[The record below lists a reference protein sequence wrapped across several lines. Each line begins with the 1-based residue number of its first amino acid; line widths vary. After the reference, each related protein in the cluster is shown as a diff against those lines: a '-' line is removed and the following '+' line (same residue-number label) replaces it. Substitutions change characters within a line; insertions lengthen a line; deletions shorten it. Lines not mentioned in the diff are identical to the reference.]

1 LVLQRNR
8 ISKDGTAK
16 NAIIINLDQK
26 IGELSN
32 GIQESLNRLQKG
44 LQIKLMDINKQNNLN
59 QAKITRV
66 PTQEREYR
74 IIDRQQKIKETLY
87 LYLLQ
92 KREELAISLSVTAP
106 NAKVIDAARATS
118 APVSPIKYI
127 VYLLFL
133 AGGIL
138 FPISLIYIS
147 DLFDTKIKY
156 RQDIEGKVLVPF
168 LGDVP
173 ESENEDEIFK
183 ASSRSSSAEAIR
195 IVRTNLD
202 FMLGAVTDGLA
213 KTVFVTST
221 LPKEGKTFV
230 TMNLASTIAM
240 TNKKVLLI
248 GLDIRNPKIDRYVKL
263 PSKGLTNYLAK
274 NGENINDY
282 ILSI

>member
-1 LVLQRNR
+1 
-8 ISKDGTAK
+8 
-16 NAIIINLDQK
+16 
-26 IGELSN
+26 
-32 GIQESLNRLQKG
+32 
-44 LQIKLMDINKQNNLN
+44 
-59 QAKITRV
+59 
-66 PTQEREYR
+66 
-74 IIDRQQKIKETLY
+74 

-127 VYLLFL
+127 VYILFF

-138 FPISLIYIS
+138 LPISLIYIL

-156 RQDIEGKVLVPF
+156 RQDIEGKIIVPF

-173 ESENEDEIFK
+173 ESDTEDEIFK

-202 FMLGAVTDGLA
+202 FMLGAVPDGLA

-248 GLDIRNPKIDRYVKL
+248 GLDIRNPKIDRYVTL

-274 NGENINDY
+274 QNENINDY
-282 ILSI
+282 IVKIEELNNLFILPSGVIPPNPVDLLMNSKLGELFAQLKTEYDYIVVYTAPITLVTDTTLVAKY